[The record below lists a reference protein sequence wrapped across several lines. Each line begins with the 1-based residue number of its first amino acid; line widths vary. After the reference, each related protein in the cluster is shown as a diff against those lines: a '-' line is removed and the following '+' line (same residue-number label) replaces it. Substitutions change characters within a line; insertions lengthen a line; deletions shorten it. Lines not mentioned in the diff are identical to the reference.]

1 MVIYLLFE
9 LCSFFRTR
17 NKLESCKKV
26 CENKDFC
33 NVVMPSEDTKI
44 VELDQYRRSNKASY
58 ITNAD
63 LESLIGKIDGC
74 ENIPEKLSATK
85 LSEYTPSGFSMSTIY
100 RGKYCRKC
108 LVNL

>member
-1 MVIYLLFE
+1 MMVIYLLFE

-33 NVVMPSEDTKI
+33 NVVIPSEDTKI
-44 VELDQYRRSNKASY
+44 VELDQYQRSNKAPY

-63 LESLIGKIDGC
+63 LESPYERLMDVKIFQK
-74 ENIPEKLSATK
+74 NYLQQ
-85 LSEYTPSGFSMSTIY
+85 
-100 RGKYCRKC
+100 
-108 LVNL
+108 N

>member
-33 NVVMPSEDTKI
+33 NVVIPSEDTKI
-44 VELDQYRRSNKASY
+44 VELDQYQRSNKAPY

-63 LESLIGKIDGC
+63 LESPYERLMDVKIFQK
-74 ENIPEKLSATK
+74 NYLQQ
-85 LSEYTPSGFSMSTIY
+85 
-100 RGKYCRKC
+100 
-108 LVNL
+108 N

>member
-17 NKLESCKKV
+17 KLESCKKV

-33 NVVMPSEDTKI
+33 NVVIPSEDTKI
-44 VELDQYRRSNKASY
+44 VELDQYQRSNKAPY

-63 LESLIGKIDGC
+63 LESPQERLMDVKIFQK
-74 ENIPEKLSATK
+74 NYLQQ
-85 LSEYTPSGFSMSTIY
+85 
-100 RGKYCRKC
+100 
-108 LVNL
+108 N